1 MDIPI
6 TFITSIKN
14 VRYSSNLICYLDIK
28 TYSFM
33 NIRYKLLRLAVKQK
47 KTKIANSIEN
57 DTQDLA
63 YNIIK
68 KSIANSEASLLIAP
82 LSNVYYIQT
91 DDLFIKILDT
101 HVQIVNGKY
110 FYHISMPKDLMD
122 DIEKRFKLKV
132 ENQKK
137 KIENKIVN
145 NTNSSLRNIFN
156 DLTYEKA
163 TDTSNNEFKAR

>member
-1 MDIPI
+1 
-6 TFITSIKN
+6 
-14 VRYSSNLICYLDIK
+14 
-28 TYSFM
+28 M

-47 KTKIANSIEN
+47 KNKIANSIEN

-68 KSIANSEASLLIAP
+68 KSITNCEANLLIAP
-82 LSNVYYIQT
+82 LSNVYYIET

-101 HVQIVNGKY
+101 HVQIVNGKF
-110 FYHISMPKDLMD
+110 FYHISMPKFLMD
-122 DIEKRFKLKV
+122 DIEKRFKLRV

-137 KIENKIVN
+137 KIDNKIIN

-163 TDTSNNEFKAR
+163 TNTAGNELQSRKMGS

>member
-1 MDIPI
+1 
-6 TFITSIKN
+6 
-14 VRYSSNLICYLDIK
+14 
-28 TYSFM
+28 M

-47 KTKIANSIEN
+47 KSKIANSIEN

-68 KSIANSEASLLIAP
+68 KSIANPEASLLIAP
-82 LSNVYYIQT
+82 LTNVYYIQT

-101 HVQIVNGKY
+101 YVQIVNGKY
-110 FYHISMPKDLMD
+110 FYHISMPDHIMD

-137 KIENKIVN
+137 KIENKIIN

-163 TDTSNNEFKAR
+163 TDTSNNEFKTR